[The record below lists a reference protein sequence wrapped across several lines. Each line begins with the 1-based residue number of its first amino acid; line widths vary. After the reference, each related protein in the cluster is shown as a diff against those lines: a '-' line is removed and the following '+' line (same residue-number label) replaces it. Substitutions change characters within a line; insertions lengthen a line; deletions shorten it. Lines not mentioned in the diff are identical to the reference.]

1 MTSNLI
7 IIKLF
12 KQIVENKLYEFSTR
26 LEYDHP
32 EYGTLI
38 FRSWMSYGYVSIT
51 LSLRNI
57 QTNMF
62 YDQDKGNVG
71 IKNSRDDKLFLSLD
85 DIQNDM
91 DETETYI
98 GELNQNGEK
107 NGFGKLISNNKK
119 RIGTWRKNQFTGWGR
134 EVRGEG
140 ELYEGRFLN
149 GEFFFYY

>member
-91 DETETYI
+91 DETEFVLSHSRDFLDGNI
-98 GELNQNGEK
+98 IND
-107 NGFGKLISNNKK
+107 
-119 RIGTWRKNQFTGWGR
+119 RKMFVSDPRYDYQKVKAIKIDLWN
-134 EVRGEG
+134 
-140 ELYEGRFLN
+140 
-149 GEFFFYY
+149 

>member
-91 DETETYI
+91 DETEFVLSHSRDFLDGNI
-98 GELNQNGEK
+98 IND
-107 NGFGKLISNNKK
+107 
-119 RIGTWRKNQFTGWGR
+119 RKMFVSDPRYDYQKVKAIKIDLWD
-134 EVRGEG
+134 
-140 ELYEGRFLN
+140 
-149 GEFFFYY
+149 